1 MTIKFKYS
9 DGGRLQYGL
18 GFNNHDCVVR
28 ALSNAFNVPYI
39 EMRKEMGEYIAKL
52 RNSKDSTIRI
62 LAEISDVDNGIATGI
77 WVRYMKEKGFTHKP
91 IANKTLKV
99 KDIKRKGTVLIGG
112 FKHATV
118 IKDGVL
124 YDIGDVRN
132 MYVDF
137 YLYKR
142 VKRACKGNL
151 KDSTCK
157 RGF

>member
-1 MTIKFKYS
+1 MPVKFKYS

-18 GFNNHDCVVR
+18 DFNNRDCVVR
-28 ALSNAFNVPYI
+28 ALSNAFNVSYI
-39 EMRKEMGEYIAKL
+39 EMRKEMGEYIEKL
-52 RNSKDSTIRI
+52 RNSKDSTIRK
-62 LAEISDVDNGIATGI
+62 LAEISDVDNGISAAI
-77 WVRYMKEKGFTHKP
+77 WIRYMKEKGFSYKH
-91 IANKTLKV
+91 IVNKMLKV
-99 KDIKRKGTVLIGG
+99 RDIKRKGTVLIGG
-112 FKHATV
+112 FAHATV
-118 IKDGVL
+118 IKDGIL

-142 VKRACKGNL
+142 VKRACEGNL